1 MTEETKEIS
10 ILKRNLRLIKR
21 IVFGKQK
28 PSLFFRIIAIA
39 SMGWSLIIVFAM
51 LGLLFLISF
60 TSEVAV
66 LDDLDTLNYRFYIS
80 YVGLHFISII
90 GVILMWRKKI
100 TGFYIYTLV
109 GIIIPFWNSFFLPVF
124 EINYFLLAVSGIF
137 IALFGVNWKFFNQK
151 EIKE

>member
-39 SMGWSLIIVFAM
+39 SMGWSLIIVLAM

-124 EINYFLLAVSGIF
+124 EINYFLLAISGIF